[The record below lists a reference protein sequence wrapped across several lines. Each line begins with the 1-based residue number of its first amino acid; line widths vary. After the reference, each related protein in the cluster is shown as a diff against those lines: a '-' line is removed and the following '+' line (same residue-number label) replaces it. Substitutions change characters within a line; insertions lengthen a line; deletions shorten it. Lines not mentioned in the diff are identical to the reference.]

1 MSIRRFLFVSLVTL
15 FVISSSF
22 AQEVAPKSIL
32 WEVSGNGLKQL
43 SYVLGTFHILCENDL
58 IIKDKVKKAINSV
71 EQLALEVN
79 LTDMNELKD
88 IQSLMVSTKPL
99 SSRLSSKE
107 LLELTYVLENK
118 YDKRLDQVD
127 NLSVVGLMNLILEKT
142 ITCPAKAFDLEVLQ
156 LAMINGKK
164 IIGLEHLK
172 DQVQLLEELYSA
184 QEIVE
189 QLKQVDDYSENYT
202 VMKKA
207 FINEDIKEMYD
218 YSIEP
223 KFMSIEAK
231 ELLLDNRNK
240 NWVEKL
246 PTIMASKSTVFAVG
260 SAHLYGELGVLN
272 LLKLKGYVIKPIL
285 D

>member
-1 MSIRRFLFVSLVTL
+1 MSIRRFLFVSLLTL

-32 WEVSGNGLKQL
+32 WEVSGNGLKQP